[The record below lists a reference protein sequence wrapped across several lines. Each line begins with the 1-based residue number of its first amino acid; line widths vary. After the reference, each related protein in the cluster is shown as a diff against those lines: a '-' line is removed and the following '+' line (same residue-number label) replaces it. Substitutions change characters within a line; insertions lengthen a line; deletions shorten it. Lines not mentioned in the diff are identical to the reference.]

1 MNGGAVTQS
10 GTSLPFGAEQRTLE
24 TWVLAR
30 QNVPCNYAV
39 DMGSYGVDS
48 PGEQFYV
55 QLADDGGG
63 SEMQLFTGG
72 PTPAASIG
80 LPGSWD
86 DGAYHLMAASYDGN
100 VFTAYMDGQ
109 AAGSAVVG
117 ALSTVAQAFEFGPGG
132 FMNWDEY
139 TVIPTALAPD
149 RLDSHWTH
157 GSSTLAACPP
167 TPTTPYATSVESDH
181 PSLYYRLDDTGEIFA
196 DSSAHCH
203 DGSTSAAGEGP
214 RFAFAVGGALRSDP
228 DTTIAMNGGA
238 VTQSGTS
245 LPFGA
250 EQRTLETWVLARQNV
265 PCNYAVD
272 MGSYGVDSPGEQFYV
287 QLADDGGGSEMQ
299 LFTGGPTP
307 RGQHRTADPVGQRR
321 VPPHRRHLRR
331 QRLHRLHRWP
341 SRRVRGGGSAV
352 DGRPG
357 VRVRSGR
364 VHELGRVRGLPKRR
378 SPEPGSR
385 ITTS

>member
-1 MNGGAVTQS
+1 MRPRMLVATPFWNDGSRLRQFGAVALAASLVALSLAVVVGAPGEAAATSPSAYFNAVVADHPIIYYRLGDTGGPAHDSSGNGNDGSYNGNVAFGLGGALVGDPDTAIAMNGGAVTQS
-10 GTSLPFGAEQRTLE
+10 GTSLPFGAEPRTLE

-30 QNVPCNYAV
+30 QNVPCNSAV

-139 TVIPTALAPD
+139 AVYPRRART
-149 RLDSHWTH
+149 R
-157 GSSTLAACPP
+157 PP
-167 TPTTPYATSVESDH
+167 
-181 PSLYYRLDDTGEIFA
+181 
-196 DSSAHCH
+196 
-203 DGSTSAAGEGP
+203 
-214 RFAFAVGGALRSDP
+214 
-228 DTTIAMNGGA
+228 
-238 VTQSGTS
+238 
-245 LPFGA
+245 
-250 EQRTLETWVLARQNV
+250 
-265 PCNYAVD
+265 
-272 MGSYGVDSPGEQFYV
+272 
-287 QLADDGGGSEMQ
+287 
-299 LFTGGPTP
+299 
-307 RGQHRTADPVGQRR
+307 
-321 VPPHRRHLRR
+321 
-331 QRLHRLHRWP
+331 
-341 SRRVRGGGSAV
+341 
-352 DGRPG
+352 
-357 VRVRSGR
+357 
-364 VHELGRVRGLPKRR
+364 
-378 SPEPGSR
+378 
-385 ITTS
+385 